1 MIKKLKENKKGF
13 TLVELIVV
21 LVIIAILAAMLIPA
35 MTGYINKAK
44 EKHVAIRI
52 GVNSGSLDEETL
64 KLNDDKVCL
73 RLKKLS

>member
-44 EKHVAIRI
+44 EKSIT
-52 GVNSGSLDEETL
+52 SFST
-64 KLNDDKVCL
+64 
-73 RLKKLS
+73 